1 MPDSKTTI
9 AQIKE
14 NVRVFCKDREW
25 DKYDDGKDL
34 AIGIVTEA
42 SELLE
47 HFRFKSEAE
56 VQAMM
61 NDVKKRTI
69 ISDEIADVMFFLVRL
84 SQKYAFDITDALS
97 SKMEANA
104 ARYPVDVARGSN
116 KKYAEFE

>member
-1 MPDSKTTI
+1 MSDSVTTI

-14 NVRVFCKDREW
+14 DVRAFCKDREW
-25 DKYDDGKDL
+25 DKYDHGKDL
-34 AIGIVTEA
+34 AIGVVTEA

-61 NDVKKRTI
+61 NDVKKRVV

-84 SQKYAFDITDALS
+84 SQKYDFDMTDALT
-97 SKMEANA
+97 SKMQTNA
-104 ARYPVDVARGSN
+104 VRYPVDIARGSN
-116 KKYAEFE
+116 KKYTEF

>member
-1 MPDSKTTI
+1 MSDSITTM

-14 NVRVFCKDREW
+14 KVRDFCRDREW
-25 DKYDDGKDL
+25 DKYDHGKDL

-61 NDVKKRTI
+61 NDVKQRAM
-69 ISDEIADVMFFLVRL
+69 ISDEMADVMFFLLRL
-84 SQKYAFDITDALS
+84 SEKYAFDITGALA
-97 SKMEANA
+97 SKIKTNA
-104 ARYPVDVARGSN
+104 DRYPVDIARGSN
-116 KKYAEFE
+116 RKYTEFQ